1 MGKNGKAAF
10 RRVKPRSPLRH
21 KLAQITSTVG
31 SATRESVR
39 RKAA

>member
-1 MGKNGKAAF
+1 MGHREFLLCDN
-10 RRVKPRSPLRH
+10 
-21 KLAQITSTVG
+21 KLAQITSTVS